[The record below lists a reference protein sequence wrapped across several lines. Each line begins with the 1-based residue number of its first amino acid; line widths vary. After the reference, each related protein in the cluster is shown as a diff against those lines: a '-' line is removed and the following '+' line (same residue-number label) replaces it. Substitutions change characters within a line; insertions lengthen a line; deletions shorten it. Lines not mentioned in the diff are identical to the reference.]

1 MKILFVNPNRY
12 RYPPV
17 IPIGLEY
24 LAGALSGT
32 GYAFDVLDLCFSDN
46 PIEELETKISEFR
59 PDIAGFTIRQIDT
72 VLFPNNEFFLPE
84 IKEYVNICKSSGC
97 QIILGGA
104 GFSIM
109 PLEILK
115 YMEADYGIV
124 GPGEIAFVELLRT
137 LQNHQIPDRI
147 TDGFGYFMQNIYAF
161 QRARLFN
168 YEQYLKN
175 GGIVG
180 FRTQIGCTGSCIFCT
195 EANKPVVYH
204 KADLVGNELKLL
216 KEQGYNHFHLCDSE
230 FNMNLDHCIEVCKA
244 ICSISGPVRWTLYMK
259 PEPFSDELFY
269 WLAKSG
275 ADMLTLSLYT
285 DNLDQSKI
293 ENLSDFISL
302 AKKHSIKIAVDLSTG
317 FPYED
322 ISGLQKMVDYLNT
335 QPVETV
341 GVNACYRLYPGT
353 KLCSIVRNDPNLDKH
368 LIYPNSDRS
377 LLSPVF
383 INCFELSELQKLTKG
398 KKKFRIEGF
407 EKATNY
413 QRIKE

>member
-1 MKILFVNPNRY
+1 MKILLVNTNRY
-12 RYPPV
+12 KYPPV

-32 GYAFDVLDLCFSDN
+32 GYVFDVLDLCFSDN
-46 PIEELETKISEFR
+46 PIDKLETKISEFR

-72 VLFPNNEFFLPE
+72 VLYPNNEFFLPD
-84 IKEYVNICKSSGC
+84 IKKYVNICKSSGC
-97 QIILGGA
+97 QIVLGGA

-109 PLEILK
+109 PDEILNF
-115 YMEADYGIV
+115 MEADYGII
-124 GPGEIAFVELLRT
+124 GPGEEAFVALLNA
-137 LQNHQIPDRI
+137 LQNNEMPERI
-147 TDGFGYFMQNIYAF
+147 TDGFKYLKQNSYAF
-161 QRARLFN
+161 QRARPFD

-204 KADLVGNELKLL
+204 KADLVGNELKIF
-216 KEQGYNHFHLCDSE
+216 KERGYNHFHLCDSE
-230 FNMNLDHCIEVCKA
+230 FNQNINHCIEICKA

-259 PEPFSDELFY
+259 PDLFSDELFY

-275 ADMLTLSLYT
+275 ADMLTLSLNT
-285 DNLDQSKI
+285 DNSDHGKFEKLT
-293 ENLSDFISL
+293 DFISL
-302 AKKHSIKIAVDLSTG
+302 AKKHSLKIAVDLSTG

-322 ISGLQKMVDYLNT
+322 ITGLRKIIEFLNT

-341 GVNACYRLYPGT
+341 GVNASYRLYPGT
-353 KLCSIVRNDPNLDKH
+353 KLCSIVRNDSNLEKH
-368 LIYPNSDRS
+368 LIFPKADRS

-383 INCFELSELQKLTKG
+383 FNCFEISELQKLTKG

-413 QRIKE
+413 QRI